1 MIITIDGPTASGKS
15 TVARLLAEQLGYM
28 HLNSGLLYRALAYLL
43 IKRAEK
49 YEATPKKPYLNDQQK
64 ISYFK
69 KVVENY
75 PELLDVQSIEELAA
89 EEKLHYRF
97 VKDKGAEVFIR
108 HENIT
113 PYLKTILIDET
124 SSIVA
129 TNAAVRQV
137 LLAYQRELA
146 NKHNVVADGRD
157 CGTVVFPH
165 AQYKFFLTASLDV
178 RAQRWHQGIAL
189 DQGATLDPRNSRSQE
204 SAFNGE
210 GRQGD
215 DMQPGS
221 KQLSF
226 EECKQIVAERD
237 ERDETRKIAPL
248 KPAPDVYIIDSSK
261 MTVQEV
267 ITEMTNVIGII

>member
-1 MIITIDGPTASGKS
+1 MYNRSKS
-15 TVARLLAEQLGYM
+15 Y
-28 HLNSGLLYRALAYLL
+28 
-43 IKRAEK
+43 
-49 YEATPKKPYLNDQQK
+49 
-64 ISYFK
+64 
-69 KVVENY
+69 
-75 PELLDVQSIEELAA
+75 AA

-165 AQYKFFLTASLDV
+165 AQYKFFLTASLEA
-178 RAQRWHQGIAL
+178 RAERWLNSHHQGAAL
-189 DQGATLDPRNSRSQE
+189 DPKDSHNAQAAL
-204 SAFNGE
+204 
-210 GRQGD
+210 
-215 DMQPGS
+215 
-221 KQLSF
+221 LSI
-226 EECKQIVAERD
+226 EEVKKIIAERD
-237 ERDETRKIAPL
+237 ERDSRRSIAPL
-248 KPAPDVYIIDSSK
+248 KPAADAYIIDSSA
-261 MTVQEV
+261 MTVQDV
-267 ITEMTNVIGII
+267 ITEILAIINIL